1 MIVWRTDP
9 SRSYRRH
16 NTQISSCHN
25 WSTIIRHAHQCS
37 VHKCRRSYR
46 SIIWSDITKRVIDG
60 RGLFSDRQKN
70 KSKISVVMRGSQ
82 FNEYVWLAESRP
94 VTSRKVV
101 EWLISE
107 RLLKLNG
114 FLISFINESCSSTK
128 ILNLCLKTQNFKLYI
143 LFIFKQYK
151 LEL

>member
-1 MIVWRTDP
+1 MCQSLV
-9 SRSYRRH
+9 
-16 NTQISSCHN
+16 
-25 WSTIIRHAHQCS
+25 
-37 VHKCRRSYR
+37 
-46 SIIWSDITKRVIDG
+46 
-60 RGLFSDRQKN
+60 
-70 KSKISVVMRGSQ
+70 
-82 FNEYVWLAESRP
+82 NEYVLLAESRP

-114 FLISFINESCSSTK
+114 FVTSFISESCSSTK
-128 ILNLCLKTQNFKLYI
+128 ILNSNLKMENPKRFL